1 MISSNLI
8 SNYKFTR
15 MLFENWVEIINWK
28 RKSSSLYRL
37 IRLWLYDWFILT
49 PVKFAN
55 RCPTTREFSED
66 FEIFFVNSFWFTYM
80 INIRMT
86 RTRKRSARKS
96 SVFSPFMKKLK
107 SSLLKKIKSFLQGSD
122 RQCMVLDLRMQYLRK
137 SFKDSFET
145 YKTFIIRILEV

>member
-80 INIRMT
+80 INIIWFTYMINIIWFTYMINIRKT

-107 SSLLKKIKSFLQGSD
+107 SSLLKKNKKFSSREWPAMYGAWSENA
-122 RQCMVLDLRMQYLRK
+122 V
-137 SFKDSFET
+137 S
-145 YKTFIIRILEV
+145 

>member
-15 MLFENWVEIINWK
+15 MLFENWVEIIIWK

-66 FEIFFVNSFWFTYM
+66 FEIFFVNSIWFTYMINIIWFTYM

-86 RTRKRSARKS
+86 RTRKISARKS

-107 SSLLKKIKSFLQGSD
+107 SSLLKKNKKFSSREWPAMYGAWSENA
-122 RQCMVLDLRMQYLRK
+122 V
-137 SFKDSFET
+137 S
-145 YKTFIIRILEV
+145 

>member
-1 MISSNLI
+1 MI
-8 SNYKFTR
+8 
-15 MLFENWVEIINWK
+15 
-28 RKSSSLYRL
+28 
-37 IRLWLYDWFILT
+37 
-49 PVKFAN
+49 VKFAN

-66 FEIFFVNSFWFTYM
+66 FEIFFGNSFWFTYMINIIWFTYMINIIWFTYMINTIWFTYMINIIWFTYM